1 MADQFGCAF
10 LIRSFPFKLHVFQIP
25 WPGRK
30 MLSNICETL
39 WTYTFLPFA
48 IIRRMLNWVVVHR
61 IKNDTNR
68 PKVATTVV
76 VFRSIRLLVGELREA
91 YPISTLP
98 EHLHSTF
105 PSYAKIPEN
114 TLTEKKSS
122 FSLFNAHYLFD
133 RSPQLPHPLH
143 WETQPHPLIHN
154 HSILSAQGE
163 RLSA

>member
-76 VFRSIRLLVGELREA
+76 VFRSIRLLVGELRASSYSLELSQA
-91 YPISTLP
+91 TTCEKVPQEYLVVN
-98 EHLHSTF
+98 LHS
-105 PSYAKIPEN
+105 
-114 TLTEKKSS
+114 
-122 FSLFNAHYLFD
+122 
-133 RSPQLPHPLH
+133 
-143 WETQPHPLIHN
+143 W
-154 HSILSAQGE
+154 
-163 RLSA
+163 RLSRIF

>member
-1 MADQFGCAF
+1 MCGTLQITARLKFKWSWPYGDAGVAPTGRASWKGCLTA
-10 LIRSFPFKLHVFQIP
+10 SPQGHVI
-25 WPGRK
+25 
-30 MLSNICETL
+30 L
-39 WTYTFLPFA
+39 
-48 IIRRMLNWVVVHR
+48 
-61 IKNDTNR
+61 
-68 PKVATTVV
+68 
-76 VFRSIRLLVGELREA
+76 

-98 EHLHSTF
+98 EHLHSTI

-114 TLTEKKSS
+114 TLTEKKNS

-163 RLSA
+163 RSRLLESHPMFRLLRLSLSYRCFLFINFY

>member
-1 MADQFGCAF
+1 MNTNITYNKARKT
-10 LIRSFPFKLHVFQIP
+10 LQIP
-25 WPGRK
+25 
-30 MLSNICETL
+30 
-39 WTYTFLPFA
+39 
-48 IIRRMLNWVVVHR
+48 NW
-61 IKNDTNR
+61 IASTPTINKQT
-68 PKVATTVV
+68 
-76 VFRSIRLLVGELREA
+76 

-98 EHLHSTF
+98 EHLHSTI

-114 TLTEKKSS
+114 TLTEKKNS

-163 RLSA
+163 RSRLLESLPMFRLLV